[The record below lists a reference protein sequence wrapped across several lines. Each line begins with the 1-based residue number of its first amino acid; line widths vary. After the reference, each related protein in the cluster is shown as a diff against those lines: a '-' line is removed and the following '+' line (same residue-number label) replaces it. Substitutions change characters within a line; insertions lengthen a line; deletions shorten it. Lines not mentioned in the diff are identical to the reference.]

1 MNSTAA
7 ESRWDDRQTR
17 WALRISAAWLLTCA
31 LIPLEGLAAGAVWHL
46 DYDAA
51 HREAVNLRR
60 PLLIHF
66 YGQTCAPCLRMEQ
79 EVFSQRDVLDMLATE
94 FVAVK
99 VDAGIRGDVRA
110 GNLVQ
115 RYGVRTMPTDVI
127 IDPLSGRLLSHEA
140 GFQDRQ
146 RYLAVARN
154 SKAGFDRNHPI
165 AQQTQ
170 PAQPQ
175 SPQTATPATPRDQ
188 VSLGNPQIIVGLD
201 GFSPVALG
209 TARKWVIGKP
219 EFAFEYKELTY
230 YLATEE
236 ELAVFRERPE
246 DFAPRVLGCD
256 PVVLYET
263 DRQVPGKTDFGAYF
277 DGDLYLFE
285 SDESR
290 RRFKTNPLKYTR
302 IQHVLNVDGLR
313 RLAANPDAKTPQ

>member
-1 MNSTAA
+1 MTGGAVRFAA
-7 ESRWDDRQTR
+7 
-17 WALRISAAWLLTCA
+17 AVCISCWLLPAT
-31 LIPLEGLAAGAVWHL
+31 GFAAGAVWHL

-51 HREAVNLRR
+51 HREAVKLRR
-60 PLLIHF
+60 PLLVHF
-66 YGQTCAPCLRMEQ
+66 YGQTCPPCLRMEQ
-79 EVFSQRDVLDMLATE
+79 EVFSQRDVLDMLATD

-99 VDAGIRGDVRA
+99 IDAGVYGDVRA
-110 GNLVQ
+110 GSLVQ
-115 RYGVRTMPTDVI
+115 RFGVRSMPADVI
-127 IDPLSGRLLSHEA
+127 VDPLSGRLLSHEQ
-140 GFQDRQ
+140 GFQDRH

-154 SKAGFDRNHPI
+154 SKASFDRSHPL
-165 AQQTQ
+165 AQQAQ
-170 PAQPQ
+170 PANPQ
-175 SPQTATPATPRDQ
+175 SPPAASPGTPRENVALGTPQ
-188 VSLGNPQIIVGLD
+188 VIVGLD

-209 TARKWVIGKP
+209 SSRKWVVGKP

-230 YLATEE
+230 YMASEE

-246 DFAPRVLGCD
+246 DYAPRVLGCD

-302 IQHVLNVDGLR
+302 IQHVLNADGLR
-313 RLAANPDAKTPQ
+313 RLATNPDARTPQ